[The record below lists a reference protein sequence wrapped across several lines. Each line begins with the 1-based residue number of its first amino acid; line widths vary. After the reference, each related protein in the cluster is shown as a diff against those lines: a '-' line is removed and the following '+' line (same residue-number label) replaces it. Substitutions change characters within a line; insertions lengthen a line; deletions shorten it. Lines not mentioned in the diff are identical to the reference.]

1 MTQKE
6 IKQFKLTTGDE
17 IICEIIEWDTE
28 ENPSIV
34 VRGSFK
40 IISMDDIA
48 RGVRFFSFRP
58 WLIFQDDPELLQ
70 TINSVHIVSEA
81 MPSEEIIKQYNKVVI
96 KLKKAFTKDK
106 GVANIAED
114 DVFEFFTNEIQSLD
128 SSSDNIINFPNPKGK
143 TIH

>member
-17 IICEIIEWDTE
+17 IICEIMEWDTE
-28 ENPSIV
+28 ENPSLV

-70 TINSVHIVSEA
+70 TINSMHIISEA
-81 MPSEEIIKQYNKVVI
+81 IPSEEIIKQYDKVVI
-96 KLKKAFTKDK
+96 KLKKAFSKDK
-106 GVANIAED
+106 VIANIAED
-114 DVFEFFTNEIQSLD
+114 EVFEFFTNEIKSLD
-128 SSSDNIINFPNPKGK
+128 SSSNNIINFPKPKGK